1 MSAEE
6 NIPQHEQKVT
16 FDIKDVPS
24 GLKTTM
30 WVVSENLKDHASRM
44 RFYRDAQAHVRKNE
58 QGQVLRMI
66 GESIMLDV
74 MAENTG
80 IDRARLVE
88 IFYQQ
93 TEITDDERRRLE
105 EVMFD
110 PEESEDYDG

>member
-1 MSAEE
+1 
-6 NIPQHEQKVT
+6 
-16 FDIKDVPS
+16 
-24 GLKTTM
+24 M

-58 QGQVLRMI
+58 HGHVLRMI

-80 IDRARLVE
+80 IDRGRLVE

-110 PEESEDYDG
+110 QEESEDYDG